1 MLESLFKKQL
11 ISTGLF
17 QGLTDWHSHI
27 LPGVDDGVQHI
38 DKSLFIL
45 RHYEELGIRTLWL
58 TPHIMED
65 IPNSTERLRQRFAE
79 LQAAYDGPV
88 ELHLASENMLDSLFL
103 KRLRDNDLLPIG
115 EKGDQLLVETS
126 YYTPPTDLFSLLGEI
141 KRKGYHPLLAHPE
154 RYLYMEK
161 KDFIRLREMQ
171 VRLQLNLPSL
181 VGLYGR
187 SVQFRAKQLLLHGCY
202 NVCGTDLHRHS
213 MLERIIYGKVA
224 RNWVRPLLAIDR

>member
-65 IPNSTERLRQRFAE
+65 IPNSTERLR
-79 LQAAYDGPV
+79 
-88 ELHLASENMLDSLFL
+88 
-103 KRLRDNDLLPIG
+103 DNDLLPIG

-126 YYTPPTDLFSLLGEI
+126 YYTPPADLFSLLGEI
-141 KRKGYHPLLAHPE
+141 KRMGYHPLLAHPE

-187 SVQFRAKQLLLHGCY
+187 SVQFRAKQLLRHGLY
-202 NVCGTDLHRHS
+202 DVCGTDLHRHS